1 MQPKQTIGQSG
12 VNKEPEA
19 DIQPVAA
26 PIQSHPVIAQPKI
39 ESTRSNEEQL
49 AQMRAQR
56 EASERLGST
65 LLTPQSLPHA
75 PPPLQPKLTIGQ
87 SGDQDEPEADR
98 VARQG
103 VDHKNA
109 PPPIQVLAQMVQP
122 RDALILRVQPG
133 GDQIQAKSDFSR
145 VNTHRSDQSLQKQ
158 LIASAAAPLAVFGP
172 IGIGVALTVTTGVLI
187 TIWLNHGGWEV
198 IGEIPNAIDQGID
211 NTLEKVKE
219 ILQQAGEVTQNQ
231 IEALEDFIRGVFR
244 AQTQDIDPNDPE
256 RDGSRDRKLSNGEIQ
271 RLKDAGEDIH
281 ELKRD
286 CEGGASKCDLYKDRD
301 GNIYVKP
308 KGGRGAGDFT
318 GLNINDF

>member
-1 MQPKQTIGQSG
+1 MATHQSIPKPANAKKKSDILPIPAQS
-12 VNKEPEA
+12 KP
-19 DIQPVAA
+19 
-26 PIQSHPVIAQPKI
+26 HPVIAQPKI
-39 ESTRSNEEQL
+39 ESTLSNEEQL
-49 AQMRAQR
+49 AQIRAKR

-65 LLTPQSLPHA
+65 LLTPKSVPHT

-87 SGDQDEPEADR
+87 SGDMYEQEADR

-103 VDHKNA
+103 VNHKNA
-109 PPPIQVLAQMVQP
+109 PPQIQVKAQMVQP
-122 RDALILRVQPG
+122 RDALTHWVQLG
-133 GDQIQAKSDFSR
+133 GYQIQAKSDFSR

-172 IGIGVALTVTTGVLI
+172 IGIGVALTVTTGVVI
-187 TIWLNHGGWEV
+187 TIWLNNGGWEV
-198 IGEIPNAIDQGID
+198 IGRIPNAIDQGID
-211 NTLEKVKE
+211 NTLETAKA
-219 ILQQAGEVTQNQ
+219 ILQQAGEMTQNQ

-244 AQTQDIDPNDPE
+244 AETQDIDPNDPE

-308 KGGRGAGDFT
+308 KGGRGPGDFT

>member
-1 MQPKQTIGQSG
+1 MATHQSIPKPANAKKKSDILPIPAQS
-12 VNKEPEA
+12 KP
-19 DIQPVAA
+19 
-26 PIQSHPVIAQPKI
+26 HPVIAQPKI

-49 AQMRAQR
+49 AQMRAKR

-87 SGDQDEPEADR
+87 SGDMYEQEADR
-98 VARQG
+98 VARQV
-103 VDHKNA
+103 VDQINA
-109 PPPIQVLAQMVQP
+109 PPK
-122 RDALILRVQPG
+122 
-133 GDQIQAKSDFSR
+133 IQA
-145 VNTHRSDQSLQKQ
+145 
-158 LIASAAAPLAVFGP
+158 
-172 IGIGVALTVTTGVLI
+172 
-187 TIWLNHGGWEV
+187 
-198 IGEIPNAIDQGID
+198 D
-211 NTLEKVKE
+211 NTLEKAKA

-244 AQTQDIDPNDPE
+244 SQTQDIDPNDPE
-256 RDGSRDRKLSNGEIQ
+256 RDGSRDRKLSNGEIK